1 MNDKKD
7 ITINTSA
14 FSMTIHWNGPVVSTQ
29 LCILA
34 GIILLRIFA
43 GNHDVQVLCNVVL
56 LIDVISM
63 LGVLLWGSSV
73 NSGSEEKGEEKA
85 KTEDK
90 AKLEKPATKEPA
102 KEKEHVSSVQSD
114 KTVKKRVPMP
124 TQKGVQRVDTQ
135 KTEMEPEPLQ
145 NVPEPEQ
152 PAPEEDTKPVKPVE
166 EMSDEDLNNLFNW

>member
-1 MNDKKD
+1 MNEKKD

-43 GNHDVQVLCNVVL
+43 GNHDVQILCNVVL

-63 LGVLLWGSSV
+63 IGVLICGGSVS
-73 NSGSEEKGEEKA
+73 SGSDEKGNEEA

-90 AKLEKPATKEPA
+90 ANLEKTATKEPA
-102 KEKEHVSSVQSD
+102 KGKEHVSSVQSD

-135 KTEMEPEPLQ
+135 KAVMEPEPLQ
-145 NVPEPEQ
+145 REQ
-152 PAPEEDTKPVKPVE
+152 ESAQEEIEKPVKSVG
-166 EMSDEDLNNLFNW
+166 EMSDEDLDNLFNW